1 MKAKISTRVS
11 PRYILLCDNLTVRDE
26 VQYETVDCEP
36 ENEISSL
43 PLISEHEICTPYVLN
58 STRKRPRHAFTPTKS
73 GLTPKSKRKT
83 QPKTPKSKKNRR
95 RLLHFTA
102 FHSEDGRET
111 PNVAVQ
117 TPGPKVKV
125 NTMHMVIQLLYFT
138 KHLGNSHEY
147 LY

>member
-58 STRKRPRHAFTPTKS
+58 CTRKWPRYAFTPTKS

-83 QPKTPKSKKNRR
+83 QPKTPKSKRTGGGYIS
-95 RLLHFTA
+95 LHFILRM
-102 FHSEDGRET
+102 EGRH
-111 PNVAVQ
+111 Q
-117 TPGPKVKV
+117 
-125 NTMHMVIQLLYFT
+125 MLLCS
-138 KHLGNSHEY
+138 LQDPR
-147 LY
+147 

>member
-1 MKAKISTRVS
+1 LKAKISTRVS

-95 RLLHFTA
+95 RLHFTP
-102 FHSEDGRET
+102 FHSED
-111 PNVAVQ
+111 AVQ
-117 TPGPKVKV
+117 SPGPKVKV

-147 LY
+147 VY